1 MNTIKIIIH
10 GTGTMSSILK
20 NVIEAEEDLEVSG
33 FADDLSNE
41 KGDII
46 IDFSHFSRIP
56 NMLNFAVNNNIPIVI
71 CTTGYDDKILSQ
83 IKEASSKIPILL
95 SSNTSIGIN
104 LMNDLVSKMAENL
117 NGFDIEI
124 IETHHNKKVDSPSGT
139 AKTLFNVINQTLE
152 NKMNLINGRE
162 GNHKRDKCQN
172 SMYDFPFVELN
183 HLAMQP
189 IYGAELLCASS
200 KKPKSTDNG
209 KTLTATEDDTSAT
222 IHNNRILG
230 FATNFSWYTEKRAKV
245 SGLFIQEQYYDDKGV
260 VKTKE
265 NLYNWTE
272 ARFFSIDDGKRPII
286 NNDFLQCKMD
296 NRNYQIVDE
305 SIERAQFMVWHNNIV
320 DSWRSMSSKRLPSML
335 GVTEGLK

>member
-20 NVIEAEEDLEVSG
+20 NVIETEEDLEVSG

-162 GNHKRDKCQN
+162 GNHKRDKN
-172 SMYDFPFVELN
+172 EIGIHSIRGGSVVGEHRVIFYGDDEAIEIKHSAMSKKIFV
-183 HLAMQP
+183 
-189 IYGAELLCASS
+189 YGAIKAAKFLIG
-200 KKPKSTDNG
+200 KKP
-209 KTLTATEDDTSAT
+209 
-222 IHNNRILG
+222 
-230 FATNFSWYTEKRAKV
+230 
-245 SGLFIQEQYYDDKGV
+245 
-260 VKTKE
+260 
-265 NLYNWTE
+265 NLYGMKDVL
-272 ARFFSIDDGKRPII
+272 S
-286 NNDFLQCKMD
+286 
-296 NRNYQIVDE
+296 
-305 SIERAQFMVWHNNIV
+305 
-320 DSWRSMSSKRLPSML
+320 
-335 GVTEGLK
+335 

>member
-33 FADDLSNE
+33 FADDLTNE

-139 AKTLFNVINQTLE
+139 AKTLFNIINETFE
-152 NKMNLINGRE
+152 NKMRLINGRE
-162 GNHKRDKCQN
+162 GNHKRDKN
-172 SMYDFPFVELN
+172 EIGIHSIRGGSVVGEHRVIFYGDDEAIEIKHSAMSKKIFV
-183 HLAMQP
+183 
-189 IYGAELLCASS
+189 YGAIKAAKFLIG
-200 KKPKSTDNG
+200 KKP
-209 KTLTATEDDTSAT
+209 
-222 IHNNRILG
+222 
-230 FATNFSWYTEKRAKV
+230 
-245 SGLFIQEQYYDDKGV
+245 
-260 VKTKE
+260 
-265 NLYNWTE
+265 NLYGMKDVL
-272 ARFFSIDDGKRPII
+272 S
-286 NNDFLQCKMD
+286 
-296 NRNYQIVDE
+296 
-305 SIERAQFMVWHNNIV
+305 
-320 DSWRSMSSKRLPSML
+320 
-335 GVTEGLK
+335 

>member
-33 FADDLSNE
+33 FADDLTNE

-56 NMLNFAVNNNIPIVI
+56 NMLKFAINNNIPIVI

-139 AKTLFNVINQTLE
+139 AKTLFNAINQTLE

-162 GNHKRDKCQN
+162 GNHKRDKN
-172 SMYDFPFVELN
+172 EIGIHSIRGGSVVGEHRVIFYGDDEAIEIKHTAMSKKIFV
-183 HLAMQP
+183 
-189 IYGAELLCASS
+189 YGAIKAAKFLIG
-200 KKPKSTDNG
+200 KKP
-209 KTLTATEDDTSAT
+209 
-222 IHNNRILG
+222 
-230 FATNFSWYTEKRAKV
+230 
-245 SGLFIQEQYYDDKGV
+245 
-260 VKTKE
+260 
-265 NLYNWTE
+265 NLYGMKDVL
-272 ARFFSIDDGKRPII
+272 S
-286 NNDFLQCKMD
+286 
-296 NRNYQIVDE
+296 
-305 SIERAQFMVWHNNIV
+305 
-320 DSWRSMSSKRLPSML
+320 
-335 GVTEGLK
+335 

>member
-20 NVIEAEEDLEVSG
+20 NVIEAEKDLEVSG
-33 FADDLSNE
+33 FADDLTNE

-71 CTTGYDDKILSQ
+71 CTTGYDYKILSQ

-139 AKTLFNVINQTLE
+139 AKTLFNAINQTLE

-162 GNHKRDKCQN
+162 GNHKRDKN
-172 SMYDFPFVELN
+172 EIGIHSIRGGSVVGEHRVIFYGDDEAIEIKHSAMSKKIFV
-183 HLAMQP
+183 
-189 IYGAELLCASS
+189 YGAIKAAKFLI
-200 KKPKSTDNG
+200 G
-209 KTLTATEDDTSAT
+209 K
-222 IHNNRILG
+222 NP
-230 FATNFSWYTEKRAKV
+230 
-245 SGLFIQEQYYDDKGV
+245 
-260 VKTKE
+260 
-265 NLYNWTE
+265 NLY
-272 ARFFSIDDGKRPII
+272 
-286 NNDFLQCKMD
+286 
-296 NRNYQIVDE
+296 
-305 SIERAQFMVWHNNIV
+305 
-320 DSWRSMSSKRLPSML
+320 SMKDVLS
-335 GVTEGLK
+335 

>member
-20 NVIEAEEDLEVSG
+20 SVAESEEDLEVSG
-33 FADDLSNE
+33 FADDLTNE

-139 AKTLFNVINQTLE
+139 AKTLFNAINQTLE

-162 GNHKRDKCQN
+162 GNHKRDKN
-172 SMYDFPFVELN
+172 EIGIHSIRGGSVVGEHRVIFYGDDETIEIKHSAMSKKIFV
-183 HLAMQP
+183 
-189 IYGAELLCASS
+189 YGAIKAAKFLIG
-200 KKPKSTDNG
+200 KKP
-209 KTLTATEDDTSAT
+209 
-222 IHNNRILG
+222 
-230 FATNFSWYTEKRAKV
+230 
-245 SGLFIQEQYYDDKGV
+245 
-260 VKTKE
+260 
-265 NLYNWTE
+265 NLYGMKDVL
-272 ARFFSIDDGKRPII
+272 S
-286 NNDFLQCKMD
+286 
-296 NRNYQIVDE
+296 
-305 SIERAQFMVWHNNIV
+305 
-320 DSWRSMSSKRLPSML
+320 
-335 GVTEGLK
+335 

>member
-1 MNTIKIIIH
+1 MKLIIH
-10 GTGTMSSILK
+10 GTGTMASILK
-20 NVIEAEEDLEVSG
+20 SVAEAEEDLEVSG
-33 FADDLSNE
+33 FADDLTNE

-139 AKTLFNVINQTLE
+139 AKTLFNAINQTLE

-162 GNHKRDKCQN
+162 GNHKRDKN
-172 SMYDFPFVELN
+172 EIGIHSIRGGSVVGEHRVIFYGDDEAIEIKHSAMSKKIFVYGAIKAAKFLIRKKPN
-183 HLAMQP
+183 
-189 IYGAELLCASS
+189 IYGMKDVLS
-200 KKPKSTDNG
+200 
-209 KTLTATEDDTSAT
+209 
-222 IHNNRILG
+222 
-230 FATNFSWYTEKRAKV
+230 
-245 SGLFIQEQYYDDKGV
+245 
-260 VKTKE
+260 
-265 NLYNWTE
+265 
-272 ARFFSIDDGKRPII
+272 
-286 NNDFLQCKMD
+286 
-296 NRNYQIVDE
+296 
-305 SIERAQFMVWHNNIV
+305 
-320 DSWRSMSSKRLPSML
+320 
-335 GVTEGLK
+335 

>member
-33 FADDLSNE
+33 FADDLTNE

-139 AKTLFNVINQTLE
+139 AKTLFNAINQTLE

-162 GNHKRDKCQN
+162 GNHKRDKN
-172 SMYDFPFVELN
+172 EIGMHSIRGGSVVGEHRVIFYGDDEAIEIKHSAMSKKIFV
-183 HLAMQP
+183 
-189 IYGAELLCASS
+189 YGAIKAAKFLI
-200 KKPKSTDNG
+200 G
-209 KTLTATEDDTSAT
+209 K
-222 IHNNRILG
+222 NP
-230 FATNFSWYTEKRAKV
+230 
-245 SGLFIQEQYYDDKGV
+245 
-260 VKTKE
+260 
-265 NLYNWTE
+265 NLYGMKDVL
-272 ARFFSIDDGKRPII
+272 S
-286 NNDFLQCKMD
+286 
-296 NRNYQIVDE
+296 
-305 SIERAQFMVWHNNIV
+305 
-320 DSWRSMSSKRLPSML
+320 
-335 GVTEGLK
+335 

>member
-20 NVIEAEEDLEVSG
+20 NVIESEEDLEVSG
-33 FADDLSNE
+33 FADDLTNE

-139 AKTLFNVINQTLE
+139 AKTLFNAINQTLE

-162 GNHKRDKCQN
+162 GNHKRDKN
-172 SMYDFPFVELN
+172 EIGIHSIRGGSVVGEHRVIFYGDDEAIEIKHTAMSKKIFV
-183 HLAMQP
+183 
-189 IYGAELLCASS
+189 YGAIKAAKFLIG
-200 KKPKSTDNG
+200 KKP
-209 KTLTATEDDTSAT
+209 
-222 IHNNRILG
+222 
-230 FATNFSWYTEKRAKV
+230 
-245 SGLFIQEQYYDDKGV
+245 
-260 VKTKE
+260 
-265 NLYNWTE
+265 NLYGMKDVL
-272 ARFFSIDDGKRPII
+272 S
-286 NNDFLQCKMD
+286 
-296 NRNYQIVDE
+296 
-305 SIERAQFMVWHNNIV
+305 
-320 DSWRSMSSKRLPSML
+320 
-335 GVTEGLK
+335 

>member
-33 FADDLSNE
+33 FADDLTNE

-139 AKTLFNVINQTLE
+139 AKTLFNAINQTLE

-162 GNHKRDKCQN
+162 GNHKRDKN
-172 SMYDFPFVELN
+172 EIGIHSIRGGSVVGEHRVIFYGDDEAIEIK
-183 HLAMQP
+183 HSAM
-189 IYGAELLCASS
+189 S
-200 KKPKSTDNG
+200 KK
-209 KTLTATEDDTSAT
+209 
-222 IHNNRILG
+222 
-230 FATNFSWYTEKRAKV
+230 Y
-245 SGLFIQEQYYDDKGV
+245 LFMA
-260 VKTKE
+260 
-265 NLYNWTE
+265 L
-272 ARFFSIDDGKRPII
+272 
-286 NNDFLQCKMD
+286 
-296 NRNYQIVDE
+296 
-305 SIERAQFMVWHNNIV
+305 
-320 DSWRSMSSKRLPSML
+320 
-335 GVTEGLK
+335 

>member
-33 FADDLSNE
+33 FADDLTNE

-71 CTTGYDDKILSQ
+71 CTTGYDDKILNQ

-139 AKTLFNVINQTLE
+139 AKTLFNAINQTLE

-162 GNHKRDKCQN
+162 GNHKRDKN
-172 SMYDFPFVELN
+172 EIGIHSIRGGSVVGEHRVIFYGDDEAIEIK
-183 HLAMQP
+183 HSAM
-189 IYGAELLCASS
+189 S
-200 KKPKSTDNG
+200 KKYS
-209 KTLTATEDDTSAT
+209 
-222 IHNNRILG
+222 
-230 FATNFSWYTEKRAKV
+230 F
-245 SGLFIQEQYYDDKGV
+245 
-260 VKTKE
+260 
-265 NLYNWTE
+265 
-272 ARFFSIDDGKRPII
+272 
-286 NNDFLQCKMD
+286 M
-296 NRNYQIVDE
+296 
-305 SIERAQFMVWHNNIV
+305 ER
-320 DSWRSMSSKRLPSML
+320 
-335 GVTEGLK
+335 

>member
-1 MNTIKIIIH
+1 MKIIIH

-33 FADDLSNE
+33 FADDLTNE

-56 NMLNFAVNNNIPIVI
+56 NMLKFAIDNNIPIVI

-139 AKTLFNVINQTLE
+139 AKTLFNAINQTLG

-162 GNHKRDKCQN
+162 GNHKRDKN
-172 SMYDFPFVELN
+172 EIGIHSIRGGSVVGEHRVIFYGDDEAIEIKHSAMSKKIFV
-183 HLAMQP
+183 
-189 IYGAELLCASS
+189 YGAIKAAKFLIG
-200 KKPKSTDNG
+200 KKP
-209 KTLTATEDDTSAT
+209 
-222 IHNNRILG
+222 
-230 FATNFSWYTEKRAKV
+230 
-245 SGLFIQEQYYDDKGV
+245 
-260 VKTKE
+260 
-265 NLYNWTE
+265 NLYGMKDVL
-272 ARFFSIDDGKRPII
+272 S
-286 NNDFLQCKMD
+286 
-296 NRNYQIVDE
+296 
-305 SIERAQFMVWHNNIV
+305 
-320 DSWRSMSSKRLPSML
+320 
-335 GVTEGLK
+335 

>member
-33 FADDLSNE
+33 FADDLTNE

-83 IKEASSKIPILL
+83 IKEASSKIPILF

-124 IETHHNKKVDSPSGT
+124 IETHHNKKADSPSGT
-139 AKTLFNVINQTLE
+139 AKTLFNAINQTLE

-162 GNHKRDKCQN
+162 GNHKRDKN
-172 SMYDFPFVELN
+172 EIGIHSIRGGSVVGEHRVIFYGDDEAIEIKHSAMSKKIFV
-183 HLAMQP
+183 
-189 IYGAELLCASS
+189 YGAIKAAKFLI
-200 KKPKSTDNG
+200 G
-209 KTLTATEDDTSAT
+209 K
-222 IHNNRILG
+222 NP
-230 FATNFSWYTEKRAKV
+230 
-245 SGLFIQEQYYDDKGV
+245 
-260 VKTKE
+260 
-265 NLYNWTE
+265 NLYGMKDVL
-272 ARFFSIDDGKRPII
+272 S
-286 NNDFLQCKMD
+286 
-296 NRNYQIVDE
+296 
-305 SIERAQFMVWHNNIV
+305 
-320 DSWRSMSSKRLPSML
+320 
-335 GVTEGLK
+335 

>member
-33 FADDLSNE
+33 FDDDLTNE
-41 KGDII
+41 KADVI

-139 AKTLFNVINQTLE
+139 AKTLFNIINETFE
-152 NKMNLINGRE
+152 NKMRLINGRE
-162 GNHKRDKCQN
+162 GNHKRDKN
-172 SMYDFPFVELN
+172 EIGIHSIRGGSVVGEHRVIFYGDDEAIEIKHSAMSKKIFV
-183 HLAMQP
+183 
-189 IYGAELLCASS
+189 YGAIKAAKFLIG
-200 KKPKSTDNG
+200 KKP
-209 KTLTATEDDTSAT
+209 
-222 IHNNRILG
+222 
-230 FATNFSWYTEKRAKV
+230 
-245 SGLFIQEQYYDDKGV
+245 
-260 VKTKE
+260 
-265 NLYNWTE
+265 NLYGMKE
-272 ARFFSIDDGKRPII
+272 VLS
-286 NNDFLQCKMD
+286 
-296 NRNYQIVDE
+296 
-305 SIERAQFMVWHNNIV
+305 
-320 DSWRSMSSKRLPSML
+320 
-335 GVTEGLK
+335 

>member
-20 NVIEAEEDLEVSG
+20 NVIEAEKDLEVSG
-33 FADDLSNE
+33 FADELTEE

-139 AKTLFNVINQTLE
+139 AKTLFNAINQTLE

-162 GNHKRDKCQN
+162 GNHKRDKN
-172 SMYDFPFVELN
+172 EIGIHSIRGGSVVGEHRVIFYGDDEAIEIKHSAMSKKIFV
-183 HLAMQP
+183 
-189 IYGAELLCASS
+189 YGAIKAAKFLIG
-200 KKPKSTDNG
+200 KKP
-209 KTLTATEDDTSAT
+209 
-222 IHNNRILG
+222 
-230 FATNFSWYTEKRAKV
+230 
-245 SGLFIQEQYYDDKGV
+245 
-260 VKTKE
+260 
-265 NLYNWTE
+265 NLY
-272 ARFFSIDDGKRPII
+272 
-286 NNDFLQCKMD
+286 
-296 NRNYQIVDE
+296 
-305 SIERAQFMVWHNNIV
+305 
-320 DSWRSMSSKRLPSML
+320 SMKDVLS
-335 GVTEGLK
+335 

>member
-20 NVIEAEEDLEVSG
+20 SVAEAEEDLEVSG

-139 AKTLFNVINQTLE
+139 AKTLFNAINQTLE

-162 GNHKRDKCQN
+162 GNHKRDRNEIGIHSIRGGSVVGEHRVIFYGDDEAIEIKH
-172 SMYDFPFVELN
+172 SAMSKKIFV
-183 HLAMQP
+183 
-189 IYGAELLCASS
+189 YGAIKAAKFLIG
-200 KKPKSTDNG
+200 KKP
-209 KTLTATEDDTSAT
+209 
-222 IHNNRILG
+222 
-230 FATNFSWYTEKRAKV
+230 
-245 SGLFIQEQYYDDKGV
+245 
-260 VKTKE
+260 
-265 NLYNWTE
+265 NLYGMKDVL
-272 ARFFSIDDGKRPII
+272 S
-286 NNDFLQCKMD
+286 
-296 NRNYQIVDE
+296 
-305 SIERAQFMVWHNNIV
+305 
-320 DSWRSMSSKRLPSML
+320 
-335 GVTEGLK
+335 

>member
-20 NVIEAEEDLEVSG
+20 NVIETEKDLEVSG
-33 FADDLSNE
+33 FADDLTNE

-95 SSNTSIGIN
+95 SSNTSIVIN

-124 IETHHNKKVDSPSGT
+124 IETHHNKKADSPSGT
-139 AKTLFNVINQTLE
+139 AKTLFNAINQTLE

-162 GNHKRDKCQN
+162 GNHKRDKN
-172 SMYDFPFVELN
+172 EIGMHSIRGGSVVGEHRVIFYGDDEAIEIKHSAMSKKIFV
-183 HLAMQP
+183 
-189 IYGAELLCASS
+189 YGAIKAAKFLIG
-200 KKPKSTDNG
+200 KKP
-209 KTLTATEDDTSAT
+209 
-222 IHNNRILG
+222 
-230 FATNFSWYTEKRAKV
+230 
-245 SGLFIQEQYYDDKGV
+245 
-260 VKTKE
+260 
-265 NLYNWTE
+265 NLYGMKDVL
-272 ARFFSIDDGKRPII
+272 S
-286 NNDFLQCKMD
+286 
-296 NRNYQIVDE
+296 
-305 SIERAQFMVWHNNIV
+305 
-320 DSWRSMSSKRLPSML
+320 
-335 GVTEGLK
+335 

>member
-20 NVIEAEEDLEVSG
+20 SVAETEEDLEVSG
-33 FADDLSNE
+33 FADDLTNE

-139 AKTLFNVINQTLE
+139 AKTLFNAINQTLE

-162 GNHKRDKCQN
+162 GNHKRDKN
-172 SMYDFPFVELN
+172 EIGMHSIRGGSVVGEHRVIFYGDDEAIEIK
-183 HLAMQP
+183 HSAM
-189 IYGAELLCASS
+189 S
-200 KKPKSTDNG
+200 KKIFVHGAIK
-209 KTLTATEDDTSAT
+209 A
-222 IHNNRILG
+222 
-230 FATNFSWYTEKRAKV
+230 AKF
-245 SGLFIQEQYYDDKGV
+245 LIDKNP
-260 VKTKE
+260 
-265 NLYNWTE
+265 NLY
-272 ARFFSIDDGKRPII
+272 
-286 NNDFLQCKMD
+286 
-296 NRNYQIVDE
+296 
-305 SIERAQFMVWHNNIV
+305 
-320 DSWRSMSSKRLPSML
+320 SMKDVLS
-335 GVTEGLK
+335 

>member
-20 NVIEAEEDLEVSG
+20 SFAEAEEDLEVSG
-33 FADDLSNE
+33 FADDLTNE

-139 AKTLFNVINQTLE
+139 AKTLFNAINQTLE

-162 GNHKRDKCQN
+162 GNHKRDKN
-172 SMYDFPFVELN
+172 EIGIHSIRGGSVVGEHRVIFYGDDEAIEIKHTAMSKKIFV
-183 HLAMQP
+183 
-189 IYGAELLCASS
+189 YGAIKAAKFLI
-200 KKPKSTDNG
+200 G
-209 KTLTATEDDTSAT
+209 K
-222 IHNNRILG
+222 NP
-230 FATNFSWYTEKRAKV
+230 
-245 SGLFIQEQYYDDKGV
+245 
-260 VKTKE
+260 
-265 NLYNWTE
+265 NLY
-272 ARFFSIDDGKRPII
+272 
-286 NNDFLQCKMD
+286 
-296 NRNYQIVDE
+296 
-305 SIERAQFMVWHNNIV
+305 
-320 DSWRSMSSKRLPSML
+320 SMKDVLS
-335 GVTEGLK
+335 

>member
-33 FADDLSNE
+33 FADDLTNE

-56 NMLNFAVNNNIPIVI
+56 NMLNFAIDNNIPIVI
-71 CTTGYDDKILSQ
+71 CTTGYDDKILNQ

-139 AKTLFNVINQTLE
+139 AKTLFNAINQTLE

-162 GNHKRDKCQN
+162 GNHKRDKN
-172 SMYDFPFVELN
+172 EIGIHSIRGGSVVGEHRVIFYGDDEAIEIK
-183 HLAMQP
+183 HSAM
-189 IYGAELLCASS
+189 S
-200 KKPKSTDNG
+200 KKKFVHGAIKAAKFLIG
-209 KTLTATEDDTSAT
+209 K
-222 IHNNRILG
+222 
-230 FATNFSWYTEKRAKV
+230 KP
-245 SGLFIQEQYYDDKGV
+245 
-260 VKTKE
+260 
-265 NLYNWTE
+265 NLYGMKDVL
-272 ARFFSIDDGKRPII
+272 S
-286 NNDFLQCKMD
+286 
-296 NRNYQIVDE
+296 
-305 SIERAQFMVWHNNIV
+305 
-320 DSWRSMSSKRLPSML
+320 
-335 GVTEGLK
+335 

>member
-20 NVIEAEEDLEVSG
+20 NVIETEEDLEVSG

-139 AKTLFNVINQTLE
+139 AKTLFNAINQTLE

-162 GNHKRDKCQN
+162 GNHKRDKN
-172 SMYDFPFVELN
+172 EIGMHSIRGGSVIGEHRVIFYGDDEAIEIKHSAMSKKIFV
-183 HLAMQP
+183 
-189 IYGAELLCASS
+189 YGAIKAAKFLIG
-200 KKPKSTDNG
+200 KKP
-209 KTLTATEDDTSAT
+209 
-222 IHNNRILG
+222 
-230 FATNFSWYTEKRAKV
+230 
-245 SGLFIQEQYYDDKGV
+245 
-260 VKTKE
+260 
-265 NLYNWTE
+265 NLYGMKDVL
-272 ARFFSIDDGKRPII
+272 S
-286 NNDFLQCKMD
+286 
-296 NRNYQIVDE
+296 
-305 SIERAQFMVWHNNIV
+305 
-320 DSWRSMSSKRLPSML
+320 
-335 GVTEGLK
+335 

>member
-33 FADDLSNE
+33 FADDLTNE

-124 IETHHNKKVDSPSGT
+124 IETHHNKKADSPSGT
-139 AKTLFNVINQTLE
+139 AKTLFNAINQTLE

-162 GNHKRDKCQN
+162 GNHKRDKN
-172 SMYDFPFVELN
+172 EIGMHSIRGGSVVGEHRVIFYGDDEAIEIKHSAMSKKIFV
-183 HLAMQP
+183 
-189 IYGAELLCASS
+189 YGAIKAAKFLIG
-200 KKPKSTDNG
+200 KKP
-209 KTLTATEDDTSAT
+209 
-222 IHNNRILG
+222 
-230 FATNFSWYTEKRAKV
+230 
-245 SGLFIQEQYYDDKGV
+245 
-260 VKTKE
+260 
-265 NLYNWTE
+265 NLYGMKDVL
-272 ARFFSIDDGKRPII
+272 S
-286 NNDFLQCKMD
+286 
-296 NRNYQIVDE
+296 
-305 SIERAQFMVWHNNIV
+305 
-320 DSWRSMSSKRLPSML
+320 
-335 GVTEGLK
+335 

>member
-20 NVIEAEEDLEVSG
+20 NVIEAEEYLEVSG
-33 FADDLSNE
+33 FADDLTNE

-139 AKTLFNVINQTLE
+139 AKTLFNIINETFE
-152 NKMNLINGRE
+152 NKMRLINGRE
-162 GNHKRDKCQN
+162 GNHKRDKN
-172 SMYDFPFVELN
+172 EIGIHSIRGGSVVGEHRVIFYGDDEAIEIKHSAMSKKIFV
-183 HLAMQP
+183 
-189 IYGAELLCASS
+189 YGAIKAAKFLIG
-200 KKPKSTDNG
+200 KKP
-209 KTLTATEDDTSAT
+209 
-222 IHNNRILG
+222 
-230 FATNFSWYTEKRAKV
+230 
-245 SGLFIQEQYYDDKGV
+245 
-260 VKTKE
+260 
-265 NLYNWTE
+265 NLYGMKDVL
-272 ARFFSIDDGKRPII
+272 S
-286 NNDFLQCKMD
+286 
-296 NRNYQIVDE
+296 
-305 SIERAQFMVWHNNIV
+305 
-320 DSWRSMSSKRLPSML
+320 
-335 GVTEGLK
+335 

>member
-20 NVIEAEEDLEVSG
+20 SVAETEEYLEVSG
-33 FADDLSNE
+33 FADDLTNE

-139 AKTLFNVINQTLE
+139 AKTLFNAINQTLK

-162 GNHKRDKCQN
+162 GNHKRDKN
-172 SMYDFPFVELN
+172 EIGIHSIRGGSVVGEHRVIFYGDDEAIEIKHSAMSKKIFV
-183 HLAMQP
+183 
-189 IYGAELLCASS
+189 YGAIKAAKFLI
-200 KKPKSTDNG
+200 G
-209 KTLTATEDDTSAT
+209 K
-222 IHNNRILG
+222 NP
-230 FATNFSWYTEKRAKV
+230 
-245 SGLFIQEQYYDDKGV
+245 
-260 VKTKE
+260 
-265 NLYNWTE
+265 NLY
-272 ARFFSIDDGKRPII
+272 
-286 NNDFLQCKMD
+286 
-296 NRNYQIVDE
+296 
-305 SIERAQFMVWHNNIV
+305 
-320 DSWRSMSSKRLPSML
+320 SMKDVLS
-335 GVTEGLK
+335 

>member
-33 FADDLSNE
+33 FADDLTNE

-124 IETHHNKKVDSPSGT
+124 IEMHHNKKVDSPSGT
-139 AKTLFNVINQTLE
+139 AKTLFNAINQTLE

-162 GNHKRDKCQN
+162 GNHKRDKN
-172 SMYDFPFVELN
+172 EIGIHSIRGGSVVGEHRVIFYGDDEAIEIKHSAMSKKIFV
-183 HLAMQP
+183 
-189 IYGAELLCASS
+189 YGAIKAAKFLI
-200 KKPKSTDNG
+200 G
-209 KTLTATEDDTSAT
+209 K
-222 IHNNRILG
+222 NP
-230 FATNFSWYTEKRAKV
+230 
-245 SGLFIQEQYYDDKGV
+245 
-260 VKTKE
+260 
-265 NLYNWTE
+265 NLY
-272 ARFFSIDDGKRPII
+272 
-286 NNDFLQCKMD
+286 
-296 NRNYQIVDE
+296 
-305 SIERAQFMVWHNNIV
+305 
-320 DSWRSMSSKRLPSML
+320 SMKDVLS
-335 GVTEGLK
+335 

>member
-1 MNTIKIIIH
+1 MNMIKIIIH

-20 NVIEAEEDLEVSG
+20 SVAEAEEDLEVSG
-33 FADDLSNE
+33 FADDLTNE

-139 AKTLFNVINQTLE
+139 AKTLFNAINQTLE

-162 GNHKRDKCQN
+162 GNHKRDKN
-172 SMYDFPFVELN
+172 EIGIHSIRGGSVVGEHRVIFYGDDEAIEIKHSAMSKKIFV
-183 HLAMQP
+183 
-189 IYGAELLCASS
+189 YGAIKAAKFLI
-200 KKPKSTDNG
+200 G
-209 KTLTATEDDTSAT
+209 K
-222 IHNNRILG
+222 NP
-230 FATNFSWYTEKRAKV
+230 
-245 SGLFIQEQYYDDKGV
+245 
-260 VKTKE
+260 
-265 NLYNWTE
+265 NLYGMKDVL
-272 ARFFSIDDGKRPII
+272 S
-286 NNDFLQCKMD
+286 
-296 NRNYQIVDE
+296 
-305 SIERAQFMVWHNNIV
+305 
-320 DSWRSMSSKRLPSML
+320 
-335 GVTEGLK
+335 

>member
-33 FADDLSNE
+33 FADDLTNE

-139 AKTLFNVINQTLE
+139 AKTLFNAINQTLE

-162 GNHKRDKCQN
+162 GNHKRDKN
-172 SMYDFPFVELN
+172 EIGMHSIRGGSVIGEHRVIFYGDDEAIEIKHSAMSKKIFV
-183 HLAMQP
+183 
-189 IYGAELLCASS
+189 YGAIKAAKFLI
-200 KKPKSTDNG
+200 G
-209 KTLTATEDDTSAT
+209 K
-222 IHNNRILG
+222 NP
-230 FATNFSWYTEKRAKV
+230 
-245 SGLFIQEQYYDDKGV
+245 
-260 VKTKE
+260 
-265 NLYNWTE
+265 NLYGMKDVL
-272 ARFFSIDDGKRPII
+272 S
-286 NNDFLQCKMD
+286 
-296 NRNYQIVDE
+296 
-305 SIERAQFMVWHNNIV
+305 
-320 DSWRSMSSKRLPSML
+320 
-335 GVTEGLK
+335 

>member
-20 NVIEAEEDLEVSG
+20 NVIEAEKDLEVSG

-162 GNHKRDKCQN
+162 GNHKRDKN
-172 SMYDFPFVELN
+172 EIGIHSIRGGSVVGEHRVIFYGDDEAIEIKHSAMSKKIFV
-183 HLAMQP
+183 
-189 IYGAELLCASS
+189 YGAIKAAKFLIG
-200 KKPKSTDNG
+200 KKP
-209 KTLTATEDDTSAT
+209 
-222 IHNNRILG
+222 
-230 FATNFSWYTEKRAKV
+230 
-245 SGLFIQEQYYDDKGV
+245 
-260 VKTKE
+260 
-265 NLYNWTE
+265 NLYGMKDVL
-272 ARFFSIDDGKRPII
+272 S
-286 NNDFLQCKMD
+286 
-296 NRNYQIVDE
+296 
-305 SIERAQFMVWHNNIV
+305 
-320 DSWRSMSSKRLPSML
+320 
-335 GVTEGLK
+335 